1 MGGQAY
7 NPTGS
12 RKILACAVLFD
23 VIVVFDGRHFGVELG
38 DRENGRVM
46 EKGSRSPVSF
56 ASLCLSDAGAGLGA
70 AGWTW
75 GPLSSETLSR
85 KLRLSVVGT
94 GG

>member
-70 AGWTW
+70 AG
-75 GPLSSETLSR
+75 
-85 KLRLSVVGT
+85 
-94 GG
+94 